1 VNSFLKPEEYAMRL
15 KLIATLF
22 CLTLL
27 TTFVL
32 AQDDGGKPLPGEGT
46 PTITPIAPASET
58 PAEPDDS
65 TATPTPSPTTF
76 IEEPT
81 PEEPT
86 PDDNTGVEEG
96 ELDTDM
102 LEDAGIEIEDS
113 ELVLH
118 EPFEDEDAWE
128 LGEYDTGSMYIDDEQ
143 YFVTSEEGGVFLWGQ
158 NTEEHSNVVIQVTA
172 EQISDEDNNS
182 YGIMCRAN
190 PENNA
195 DGYHF
200 RITGDGAAL
209 IFTYEG
215 GRQRALVEENDVD
228 AINQGQEVNTITAV
242 CIDTYMALF
251 VNGEFVLEF
260 ADDTYSEGV
269 TGLAAGNVLGDTDT
283 EIAFDDV
290 YIWEIGDATVPE
302 LEIGEDSTDLLID
315 SELDA
320 DEAADEVTD
329 ALEQGDVEI
338 ELGDLLLSSGF
349 SYGGAWNFYNGDMAR
364 DVNTDDEVYRFEGF
378 GENFFFWAQNGGE
391 EENDD
396 VVIRVDVELVT
407 GEDSEYGLMCRSTEN
422 ADGYNFLLSSTGEYI
437 ISYWDGDT
445 YEVLV
450 QDESDA
456 INTGEDSNT
465 IYLVCVGE
473 YFAFYANG
481 ELLEEIEDDMYD
493 EGLTSLVAMPR
504 TDDDVIVDFDNFY
517 VWEAND

>member
-1 VNSFLKPEEYAMRL
+1 MRL
-15 KLIATLF
+15 KLILVLSFLA
-22 CLTLL
+22 LL
-27 TTFVL
+27 SGFAF

-58 PAEPDDS
+58 PAEPDE
-65 TATPTPSPTTF
+65 ATPTPSPTTF

-81 PEEPT
+81 P
-86 PDDNTGVEEG
+86 DDNTELEEG

-102 LEDAGIEIEDS
+102 LEDAGIEVEDS
-113 ELVLH
+113 DLLLH

-128 LGEYDTGSMYIDDEQ
+128 LGEYETGSLVIDDDQ
-143 YFVTSEEGGVFLWGQ
+143 YFITAEEEGFFLWGQ
-158 NTEEHSNVVIQVTA
+158 NTEEHSDVIIQVTT
-172 EQISDEDNNS
+172 EQLSEEENNS
-182 YGIMCRAN
+182 YGLICRAN

-200 RITGDGAAL
+200 RITGDGSAL
-209 IFTYEG
+209 IFSYEG
-215 GRQRALVEENDVD
+215 GRQRAMVEEHDID
-228 AINQGQEVNTITAV
+228 AINQGQEVNVITAV

-260 ADDTYSEGV
+260 ADDTYSEGM
-269 TGLAAGNVLGDTDT
+269 TGLAAGNLVGETT

-290 YIWEIGDATVPE
+290 YIWEIGDATIPE
-302 LEIGEDSTDLLID
+302 LEIGEDTTDLLID

-320 DEAADEVTD
+320 DEAAEEVEE
-329 ALEQGDVEI
+329 ALEQGDVAI

-349 SYGGAWNFYNGDMAR
+349 SYEGAWNFYGGDMAR
-364 DVNTDDEVYRFEGF
+364 DVNLDDEVYQFEGF

-396 VVIRVDVELVT
+396 VVIRVDVELASGDDT
-407 GEDSEYGLMCRSTEN
+407 EYGLMCRSTTD

-437 ISYWDGDT
+437 ISYWDGST
-445 YEVLV
+445 YEVLA
-450 QDESDA
+450 QDDSDV
-456 INTGEDSNT
+456 INTGEESNT
-465 IYLVCVGE
+465 LFLVCVGE

-493 EGLTSLVAMPR
+493 EGLTSFVVMPR